1 MPNVKW
7 EPMNYETLKMIIVAI
22 IIRRVLNV
30 WVASCRQAQV
40 PGSHNVFP
48 EELLVKD
55 PLPVSSLPPCHHC
68 KLHHQVME
76 TLDFHK
82 TKPGVVDVDFKAW
95 DIQLHGMHNIQVP
108 VIIDPGGNIALS
120 GEESARPA
128 PYGSPRS
135 QAGHSSEDTL
145 QNPRHGIS
153 LSSPRTLYSGSKI
166 LFYLLTRWRQT

>member
-1 MPNVKW
+1 
-7 EPMNYETLKMIIVAI
+7 
-22 IIRRVLNV
+22 
-30 WVASCRQAQV
+30 
-40 PGSHNVFP
+40 
-48 EELLVKD
+48 
-55 PLPVSSLPPCHHC
+55 
-68 KLHHQVME
+68 ME

-135 QAGHSSEDTL
+135 QAGHSGEDAL
-145 QNPRHGIS
+145 QNPSHGIS
-153 LSSPRTLYSGSKI
+153 LSSPGPFIADQKFSFICWPGGGRPKYDWPIHSKRHWSLYGQG
-166 LFYLLTRWRQT
+166 LW